1 LVGSSVGALN
11 AAYVASRPQV
21 PATARK
27 LGSIW
32 RSLQR
37 EDIFPVR
44 MSALVSGLCGRR
56 DHLVPDHGIRR
67 LVRRHIEFDD
77 LADAAIP
84 VHLVAFDLNQG
95 RELLLSAGPAADAV
109 AAAAA
114 IPGVFP
120 PVKIGERLLIDGGV
134 VNNTPISHAV
144 ELGAERINVLPTQSP
159 GRTLSRVPKG
169 ALDAAI
175 CGLTLLLDRQLVAD
189 VARYSRDA
197 EVIVLPAPNTA
208 SVQPGSFEHSSR
220 PIGESLATAR

>member
-1 LVGSSVGALN
+1 
-11 AAYVASRPQV
+11 
-21 PATARK
+21 
-27 LGSIW
+27 
-32 RSLQR
+32 
-37 EDIFPVR
+37 
-44 MSALVSGLCGRR
+44 
-56 DHLVPDHGIRR
+56 
-67 LVRRHIEFDD
+67 

-84 VHLVAFDLNQG
+84 VHLIAFDLNQG
-95 RELLLSAGPAADAV
+95 CELLLSAGPATDAV

-134 VNNTPISHAV
+134 VNNTPISHAI
-144 ELGAERINVLPTQSP
+144 ELGAERVYVLPTQSP
-159 GRTLSRVPKG
+159 GHTLRVPKG

-175 CGLTLLLDRQLVAD
+175 CGPTLLLDRQLEVD

-220 PIGESLATAR
+220 LIGEGLANARELLAQRGCGRHLRLAT